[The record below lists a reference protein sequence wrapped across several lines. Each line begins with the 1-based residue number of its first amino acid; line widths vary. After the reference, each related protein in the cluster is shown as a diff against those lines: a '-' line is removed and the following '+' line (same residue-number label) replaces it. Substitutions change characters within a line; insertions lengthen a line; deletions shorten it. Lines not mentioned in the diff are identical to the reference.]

1 VICVTD
7 LLLHVL
13 QPPYPEL
20 GLLDEPA
27 HLATA
32 TLVALVLPPRAREF
46 VVPLLVMAVA
56 IDLDHLPGELG
67 VDALTMS
74 SQRPVTHSIGGIA
87 IVAAIAFAATRRPLV
102 AAGAACGVA
111 AHLLRDLGVGGGV
124 PLGWPLATGNA
135 RFPYAVY
142 LAAAGA
148 LAAGAAIGRR
158 SLIVERN

>member
-13 QPPYPEL
+13 RPPYPEL

-32 TLVALVLPPRAREF
+32 TLVALNLPQRAREF
-46 VVPLLVMAVA
+46 VLALLVMAVA
-56 IDLDHLPGELG
+56 IDLDHLPAELG
-67 VDALTMS
+67 SDVLTMS
-74 SQRPVTHSIGGIA
+74 THRPVTHSVGGMA
-87 IVAAIAFAATRRPLV
+87 IVALLAFAATRRPLV

-142 LAAAGA
+142 LAAAA
-148 LAAGAAIGRR
+148 TLAAGAAIGRR
-158 SLIVERN
+158 PLIAERK